1 MRNGLVLYFILI
13 SVVSFSQPRTLQ
25 ERLGYPNDA
34 RLLII
39 HADDLGV
46 AHSENIAS
54 VNAMERGSVSSA
66 SIMVPCPWLPE
77 IAAYAKAHPEADL
90 GLHLTLTSE
99 WKFYKWK
106 PVAPNDEVSSLL
118 DDQGYLNESV
128 EEFVKNAKPDEV
140 EKELRSQIDR
150 AVRLGIDPT
159 HLDAHMGA
167 ALASPNFL
175 PLLLKL
181 GREYKIPVHIG
192 KEFSQAFGYDFSKYL
207 TEKDVVIDRTI
218 IATKPAYDSGMEA
231 FYINQIKSLPPGV
244 HVLLLH
250 AAHDDDEMKAITIDH
265 EDYGAT
271 WRQHDVDFFTSEKC
285 KKLLEEQKIRV
296 ITWREIRDKIVR
308 K

>member
-1 MRNGLVLYFILI
+1 MRNGLVLYFSLI